1 MAVRNQLVHRPPHAV
16 WAVLAD
22 PNRFE
27 DWVVGPSD
35 SRPLDRTWP
44 DVGSRLC
51 YTVRLGP
58 WSSEGVT
65 TVRYVEPGRELELE
79 ASFKSLGTARIFLQL
94 RPWGEETLVIC
105 DEHPLR
111 GLGGTLH
118 NPAIE
123 VLIQL
128 RHRGMLAR
136 LARLVEQDPVAGQ
149 APAGEREP
157 AREQGRPRPRG
168 A

>member
-22 PNRFE
+22 PTLYGE
-27 DWVVGPSD
+27 WVVGPSE
-35 SRPLDRTWP
+35 STPLDQLWP
-44 DVGSRLC
+44 EVGSRLR

-58 WSSEGVT
+58 WSTEGVT
-65 TVRYVEPGRELELE
+65 TVRHLEPGRELELE
-79 ASFKSLGTARIFLQL
+79 ASFNTLGTARIFLQL
-94 RPWGEETLVIC
+94 RPWGEETLVVC

-118 NPAIE
+118 NPAVE
-123 VLIQL
+123 ALLQL

-136 LARLVEQDPVAGQ
+136 LAGIVERGHAG
-149 APAGEREP
+149 
-157 AREQGRPRPRG
+157 ARH

>member
-1 MAVRNQLVHRPPHAV
+1 MAVRHQLVRRPPRAV

-22 PNRFE
+22 PTCYGE
-27 DWVVGPSD
+27 WVAGPSE
-35 SRPLDRTWP
+35 SAPLDHTWP
-44 DVGSRLC
+44 SPGSRLR
-51 YTVRLGP
+51 YTIRLGP
-58 WSSEGVT
+58 WAAEGVT
-65 TVRYVEPGRELELE
+65 TVRHEEPGRELELE

-94 RPWGEETLVIC
+94 RPWGEETLVVC

-118 NPAIE
+118 NSVSEAA
-123 VLIQL
+123 LQL

-136 LARLVEQDPVAGQ
+136 LAAVVE
-149 APAGEREP
+149 R
-157 AREQGRPRPRG
+157 RPEEVRR

>member
-1 MAVRNQLVHRPPHAV
+1 MAVRNQLIHRPPHAV

-22 PNRFE
+22 PNRYE
-27 DWVVGPSD
+27 EWVVGPSD
-35 SRPLDRTWP
+35 SKPLDQTWP
-44 DVGSRLC
+44 DVGSRLG

-58 WSSEGVT
+58 WSTEGVT

-118 NPAIE
+118 NPAVE
-123 VLIQL
+123 ALLQL

-136 LARLVEQDPVAGQ
+136 LARVVERGRAAEKDLVVEQD
-149 APAGEREP
+149 RT
-157 AREQGRPRPRG
+157 RTGR

>member
-1 MAVRNQLVHRPPHAV
+1 MAVRHQLIRRPPRAV

-22 PNRFE
+22 PTLYGE
-27 DWVVGPSD
+27 WVVGPSE
-35 SRPLDRTWP
+35 STPLDPTWP
-44 DVGSRLC
+44 EPGSRLR

-65 TVRYVEPGRELELE
+65 TVRHQETGKELELE
-79 ASFKSLGTARIFLQL
+79 ASFKALGTARIFLQL
-94 RPWGEETLVIC
+94 RPWGEETLIIC

-118 NPAIE
+118 NPAFE
-123 VLIQL
+123 ALLQL

-136 LARLVEQDPVAGQ
+136 LARVVERK
-149 APAGEREP
+149 PAAVHR
-157 AREQGRPRPRG
+157 A
-168 A
+168 